1 MSRRLLA
8 ALLLSASAAVTH
20 ALPAQSASPL
30 VGKWTI
36 EFERGRRVEDGQVSS
51 VMAKG
56 TMTVTQQGDSLIA
69 TFDLPPRDDGTP
81 VPSMRI
87 VGTDGPQGAVFVQ
100 VQKITLNMNGEAT
113 THDAKVTWSMKAT
126 GDTLTGSIAREMPM
140 MEPQE
145 PGPLKG
151 TRLKA

>member
-8 ALLLSASAAVTH
+8 TALLSASALFAH

-36 EFERGRRVEDGQVSS
+36 EYERGRRIENGEVSS
-51 VMAKG
+51 VMGKG
-56 TMTVTQQGDSLIA
+56 TMTVAQQGDSLIA
-69 TFDLPPRDDGTP
+69 TLDLPPRDDGTP
-81 VPSMRI
+81 VPVMKI
-87 VGTDGPQGAVFVQ
+87 VGKNGPDGAVFVQ
-100 VQKITLNMNGEAT
+100 IQKITLNMNGEAT